1 MSSLA
6 TSASTITFREQHT
19 VRSQQ
24 ETPLI
29 LVVDDDR
36 ATRMLLKLAMEEE
49 GYRVIEAKDGE
60 QCLAV
65 FTRARP
71 DMVLLDAIMPGIDGF
86 TCCRQLRELPGSEHT
101 PILII
106 TALDDRESIDQA
118 FAVGATDYITKPIY
132 WAVLAQRVLRLLATS
147 QILSDYEKL
156 SQRTNQQ
163 QQWQQ
168 LNVKVAQQLS
178 QPFELRSLLN
188 STVTDLRLIAAVE
201 RIVLYQQPIARAG
214 RRLLFESV
222 APGYPSVEPLP
233 LENIGLEARYQ
244 EQYQQGQIVII
255 EASHETQLSEIA
267 IAQWNQLGIKASLMV
282 PIVMQQ
288 QVWGLLCAHQ
298 CQTVR
303 PWESWEIEQFS
314 YLGSLLA
321 GIIYQAHLRQQLL
334 MR

>member
-1 MSSLA
+1 MAILA
-6 TSASTITFREQHT
+6 TSASTIKFREQYI

-60 QCLAV
+60 QCLAA
-65 FTRARP
+65 FTRSRP
-71 DMVLLDAIMPGIDGF
+71 DMVLLDAIMPEMDGF
-86 TCCRQLRELPGSEHT
+86 TCCRQLREVPGSEHI

-118 FAVGATDYITKPIY
+118 FAAGATDYITKPIY

-147 QILSDYEKL
+147 HILSEYEKL
-156 SQRTNQQ
+156 SQRANQQ

-168 LNVKVAQQLS
+168 LSTRIAQQLS
-178 QPFELRSLLN
+178 QLFDLRQLLN
-188 STVTDLRLIAAVE
+188 SAVRDLRIVAAVE
-201 RIVLYQQPIARAG
+201 RIVLYQQPLPRAG

-222 APGYPSVEPLP
+222 APEYPSIEPLP
-233 LENIGLEARYQ
+233 LENIGLEAQYQ
-244 EQYQQGQIVII
+244 AQYQQGQIVVI
-255 EASHETQLSEIA
+255 EAPNETALPEIA
-267 IAQWNQLGIKASLMV
+267 IAQWNQLGIQAALMV
-282 PIVMQQ
+282 PIIVQQ

-298 CQTVR
+298 CQTAR
-303 PWESWEIEQFS
+303 PWESWEVEQFS

-321 GIIYQAHLRQQLL
+321 GAIYQAQLRQQLS